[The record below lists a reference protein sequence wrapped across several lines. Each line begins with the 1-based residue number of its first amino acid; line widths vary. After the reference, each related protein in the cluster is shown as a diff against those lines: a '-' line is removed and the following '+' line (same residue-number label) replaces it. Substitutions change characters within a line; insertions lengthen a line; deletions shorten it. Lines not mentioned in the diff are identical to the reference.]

1 LTKAE
6 KLLERWSQRVPSD
19 GVPCEDAVLVMESL
33 SMTVTTDSQ
42 NHKYARHPKLIGS
55 SSYPTGG
62 FRVNCHY
69 KGKQGV
75 AHPAAV
81 RDIVKA
87 AKIIQTEE

>member
-1 LTKAE
+1 
-6 KLLERWSQRVPSD
+6 
-19 GVPCEDAVLVMESL
+19 
-33 SMTVTTDSQ
+33 MTVTTDGQ
-42 NHKYARHPKLIGS
+42 NHKFARHPKLIGS
-55 SSYPTGG
+55 SSYPTGS

-87 AKIIQTEE
+87 AKIIQVEE